1 MLRGEDKFEDKKL
14 DKEKVLEALLRVPLI
29 SMQLNHKHIMSS
41 LKDYVLS
48 SEDNLEGQYLKDLF
62 TLYTDA
68 IIEKWYGGIE
78 EATNLLFSSKGK

>member
-1 MLRGEDKFEDKKL
+1 
-14 DKEKVLEALLRVPLI
+14 
-29 SMQLNHKHIMSS
+29 MSS
-41 LKDYVLS
+41 LKDYVLP